1 MECERGSSLQCRRP
15 PGSYRV
21 IFTLAAKAYLPPL
34 GRRAPPV
41 PFVATF
47 TAPMTRCSVHHLAK
61 RFGPLAAL
69 RDVSFDVR
77 SGEVLGLL
85 GPNGAGKTTLL
96 ACMAGLVAPDAGAMR
111 ANGREITDAE
121 RRALAFYLPDGITP
135 WGAQS
140 ASWLLHF
147 SAGVFGTTTDI
158 REDVLAV
165 LRIAELR
172 DQRIDTLS
180 KGQRKRLLLAMTLLV
195 PQPVLLLD
203 EPFDGLDLRLT
214 RDVIALFRRVVQSGR
229 SLVVSIHAM
238 HDATKVCD
246 RLVLMDDGRTVA
258 EGTLS
263 ELRLQS
269 GLPDAQLDEIF
280 LAFA

>member
-1 MECERGSSLQCRRP
+1 
-15 PGSYRV
+15 
-21 IFTLAAKAYLPPL
+21 
-34 GRRAPPV
+34 
-41 PFVATF
+41 
-47 TAPMTRCSVHHLAK
+47 MTRCSVHHLAK
-61 RFGPLAAL
+61 RFGPLTAL

-96 ACMAGLVAPDAGAMR
+96 ACMAGLVAPDAGAIR
-111 ANGREITDAE
+111 VDARDITDAE
-121 RRALAFYLPDGITP
+121 RRALVFYLPDGITP

-140 ASWLLHF
+140 ASWLLQF

-158 REDVLAV
+158 RDDVLAV
-165 LRIAELR
+165 LRIAEMR
-172 DQRIDTLS
+172 NQRIDTLS

-214 RDVIALFRRVVQSGR
+214 RDVIALFRRVAQTGR

-238 HDATKVCD
+238 HDAAKVCD

-258 EGTLS
+258 EGTLA
-263 ELRLQS
+263 ELRAQS
-269 GLPDAQLDEIF
+269 GLTAAELEEIF